1 MKILIVTTSCDRLA
15 NDHPTGLWLEEFA
28 VPYNDFV
35 RAGAHIIVASPL
47 GGPVPIDPKTEP
59 NDKQKKEW
67 AAQLSLLH
75 STRRIADVDPGDLDA
90 VFIPGGHGPMIDLV
104 KDGDLQSIIELLH
117 AKVKIIAALCHG
129 PAALINPLNDQREPI
144 IAGRKITGFSNLE
157 EKLVFLK
164 DVVPFLLED
173 KLKEKC
179 AIYESAKLPML
190 PHVVRDGNIVTGQ
203 NPASS
208 KKLAE
213 EVIEA
218 LKINPARLNLGK
230 IR

>member
-35 RAGAHIIVASPL
+35 RAGASVIVASPL
-47 GGPVPIDPKTEP
+47 GGAVPIDPKSAP

-67 AAQLSLLH
+67 AAQLTLLH
-75 STRRIADVDPGDLDA
+75 STRRISDVDPNELDA
-90 VFIPGGHGPMIDLV
+90 IFIPGGHGPMIDLY
-104 KDGDLQSIIELLH
+104 KDHELQAIIENLH
-117 AKVKIIAALCHG
+117 NRVKVIAALCHG
-129 PAALINPLNDQREPI
+129 PAALINPVDDAHEPI
-144 IAGRKITGFSNLE
+144 LSGRKVTGFSNLE
-157 EKLVFLK
+157 EQLVFLK

-179 AIYESAKLPML
+179 AYYQSAKLPMM
-190 PHVVRDGNIVTGQ
+190 PFVVRDGNIVTGQ

-213 EVIEA
+213 EVVEA
-218 LKINPARLNLGK
+218 LTLNPARLR

>member
-1 MKILIVTTSCDRLA
+1 MKILMVTTSCDRLP

-35 RAGAHIIVASPL
+35 RAGLSPIVASPL

-59 NDKQKKEW
+59 NDKQKKQW
-67 AAQLSLLH
+67 SAQLTVLH
-75 STRRIADVDPGDLDA
+75 STRKLADIDA
-90 VFIPGGHGPMIDLV
+90 NQFDGVFIPGGHGPMVDLA
-104 KDGDLQSIIELLH
+104 KDSDLQSIIETLH
-117 AKVKIIAALCHG
+117 HQNKVISALCHG
-129 PAALINPLNDQREPI
+129 PVALINPLDFDTKEPI
-144 IAGRKITGFSNLE
+144 IRGRKVTGFSNLE
-157 EKLVFLK
+157 EGLVFLK
-164 DVVPFLLED
+164 DAVPFLLET
-173 KLKEKC
+173 KLKERGGH
-179 AIYESAKLPML
+179 YECAKLPML

-213 EVIEA
+213 LVVEA
-218 LKINPARLNLGK
+218 MSLNPARLK

>member
-35 RAGAHIIVASPL
+35 RAGASVIVASPL
-47 GGPVPIDPKTEP
+47 GGAVPIDPKSAP
-59 NDKQKKEW
+59 NDKQQKEW
-67 AAQLSLLH
+67 AAQLTLLH
-75 STRRIADVDPGDLDA
+75 STRRIADVNPDDLDA
-90 VFIPGGHGPMIDLV
+90 IFIPGGHGPMVDLV
-104 KDGDLQSIIELLH
+104 KDPDLQSIIETLH
-117 AKVKIIAALCHG
+117 AKVKVIAALCHG
-129 PAALINPLNDQREPI
+129 PAALINPVDDTNEPI
-144 IAGRKITGFSNLE
+144 IAGRKVTGFSNME
-157 EKLVFLK
+157 ESLMFLK
-164 DVVPFLLED
+164 DAVPFLLED

-179 AIYESAKLPML
+179 GIYQSAKLPLL
-190 PHVVRDGNIVTGQ
+190 PFVVRDGNIVTGQ

-208 KKLAE
+208 KRLAE

-218 LKINPARLNLGK
+218 LKLNPARLR